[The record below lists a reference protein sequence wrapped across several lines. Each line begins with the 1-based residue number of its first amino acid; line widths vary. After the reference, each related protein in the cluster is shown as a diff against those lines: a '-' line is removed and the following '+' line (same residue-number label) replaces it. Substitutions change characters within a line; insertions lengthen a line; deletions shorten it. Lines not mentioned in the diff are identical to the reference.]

1 MNTPWSLLKPK
12 DKQKILYGVPGS
24 FELSYLG
31 KNNQGKVHN
40 SKYEGLVSNLERRHT
55 EADSANDAYFKRIAN
70 FATEQICRSCGGYR
84 LQKTFLNVKIA
95 DKNIGELTAL
105 SVEAALIFFNKLSLS
120 KSESH
125 IAKPILKNIVERLE
139 FLSGVGL
146 EYMTLARRAGTLS
159 GGESQ
164 RIRLATQ
171 IGTRLEGIIYV
182 LDEPS
187 IGLHPRDNDM
197 LIANLKRLAAIGN
210 TVVVVEHDED
220 IMRESDYIIDIGP
233 GAGVHGGEIL
243 FAGKYQ
249 ELLNSKTQTAEYL
262 SLRKSVIRKNPVTKT
277 PKKFIEIY
285 GAKENNLKN
294 INVRIPL
301 ECMTVV
307 TGVSGS
313 GKSSLII
320 DILSNYLMNFFYPS
334 SRQIGRHDR
343 VEGMANIDKVI
354 IIDQSPIG
362 RTPHSNIA
370 TYTGLFTYV
379 REVFAASLDAQKRG
393 FGPGRFSFNTK

>member
-1 MNTPWSLLKPK
+1 
-12 DKQKILYGVPGS
+12 
-24 FELSYLG
+24 
-31 KNNQGKVHN
+31 
-40 SKYEGLVSNLERRHT
+40 
-55 EADSANDAYFKRIAN
+55 
-70 FATEQICRSCGGYR
+70 
-84 LQKTFLNVKIA
+84 
-95 DKNIGELTAL
+95 
-105 SVEAALIFFNKLSLS
+105 
-120 KSESH
+120 
-125 IAKPILKNIVERLE
+125 
-139 FLSGVGL
+139 
-146 EYMTLARRAGTLS
+146 MTLARRAGTLS

-233 GAGVHGGEIL
+233 GAGVHGGEVL
-243 FAGKYQ
+243 FSGKY
-249 ELLNSKTQTAEYL
+249 EDLLNSSTQTAEYL
-262 SLRKSVIRKNPVTKT
+262 SMRKSIVRRNPVTKS

-285 GAKENNLKN
+285 GAVENNLKN

-307 TGVSGS
+307 TGVSGG

-343 VEGMANIDKVI
+343 VE
-354 IIDQSPIG
+354 
-362 RTPHSNIA
+362 
-370 TYTGLFTYV
+370 
-379 REVFAASLDAQKRG
+379 
-393 FGPGRFSFNTK
+393 